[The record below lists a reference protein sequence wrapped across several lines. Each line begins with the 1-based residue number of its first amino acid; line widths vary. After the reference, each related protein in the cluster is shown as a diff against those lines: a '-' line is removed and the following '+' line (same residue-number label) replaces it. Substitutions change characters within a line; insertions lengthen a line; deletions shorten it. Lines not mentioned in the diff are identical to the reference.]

1 MKIFAICLVWTI
13 LIVALFKMFES
24 KIVQDKPEETEP
36 ESEKSREDLKWVDE
50 LINNTLKIKQ

>member
-36 ESEKSREDLKWVDE
+36 ELESREDLKWVDE

>member
-36 ESEKSREDLKWVDE
+36 ESESREDLKWVDE
-50 LINNTLKIKQ
+50 LINNTLKIEQ

>member
-24 KIVQDKPEETEP
+24 KIVQDKPEETKP
-36 ESEKSREDLKWVDE
+36 ESENREDLKWVDE

>member
-24 KIVQDKPEETEP
+24 KIVQDKPEETKP
-36 ESEKSREDLKWVDE
+36 ESESREDLKWVDE

>member
-36 ESEKSREDLKWVDE
+36 GSASREDLKWVDE

>member
-24 KIVQDKPEETEP
+24 KIVQDKPDETEP
-36 ESEKSREDLKWVDE
+36 GSESREDLKWVDE

>member
-24 KIVQDKPEETEP
+24 KIVQDKPEETGR
-36 ESEKSREDLKWVDE
+36 ESENREDLKWVDE

>member
-36 ESEKSREDLKWVDE
+36 ESENREDLKWVDE

>member
-36 ESEKSREDLKWVDE
+36 ESGSREDLKWVDE
-50 LINNTLKIKQ
+50 LINNALKIKQ

>member
-36 ESEKSREDLKWVDE
+36 ESESREDLKWVDE

>member
-24 KIVQDKPEETEP
+24 KIVQDKSEETEP
-36 ESEKSREDLKWVDE
+36 ESENREDLKWVDE

>member
-1 MKIFAICLVWTI
+1 MKIIAICFVWTI

-36 ESEKSREDLKWVDE
+36 ESESREDLKWVDE

>member
-1 MKIFAICLVWTI
+1 MKIFAICFVWTI

-36 ESEKSREDLKWVDE
+36 ESESREDLKWVDE